1 VGVSVIPL
9 VWLASFARQR
19 RIAYRGDWSRAVRR
33 GAWAGGLVT
42 LFVVLR
48 ARDAFALPLAAF
60 LIVLVVIVEVTL
72 SVDR

>member
-1 VGVSVIPL
+1 

-33 GAWAGGLVT
+33 GAWAGGLVA